1 MPQDASGSALRSGIP
16 VGSSFEEL
24 IRLWIEVSSAPPSLR
39 LFSTLS
45 SADTEPGLTLSHFI
59 VFSPYKPALTVISDR
74 NDQPLICLEGRRSCK
89 MSRAQGVPPSREF
102 HLFLSDDDQDL
113 VRENLAQQTSR
124 TCSLPG
130 GEEGRLGLC
139 ELNVPRTTFRRPLH
153 VLRWDEA
160 SGSRR
165 FFGAKISKE
174 EHELLCEDSVSS
186 IFLSGRAN
194 RRKAGREEG
203 RGKLDGL

>member
-74 NDQPLICLEGRRSCK
+74 NDQPLILFGRKKIVQDESSPGR
-89 MSRAQGVPPSREF
+89 PSE
-102 HLFLSDDDQDL
+102 S
-113 VRENLAQQTSR
+113 
-124 TCSLPG
+124 
-130 GEEGRLGLC
+130 
-139 ELNVPRTTFRRPLH
+139 
-153 VLRWDEA
+153 
-160 SGSRR
+160 
-165 FFGAKISKE
+165 
-174 EHELLCEDSVSS
+174 
-186 IFLSGRAN
+186 
-194 RRKAGREEG
+194 
-203 RGKLDGL
+203 